1 MVGYRQ
7 ARQGEE
13 YHQVFRYVHIQGR
26 VYPHYHPHRVP
37 DIPYGH
43 TTQKD
48 PTSHHQLRS
57 SCMLV
62 ALVQN
67 GTTQDA
73 IHFAHKGFQAELPM
87 VIAAEQHGYSIG
99 HRTPSGQLQLQAVG
113 FNYMGASG
121 HLRHLKFIRLT
132 NSPVS
137 YTHLRAH
144 ET

>member
-1 MVGYRQ
+1 
-7 ARQGEE
+7 
-13 YHQVFRYVHIQGR
+13 
-26 VYPHYHPHRVP
+26 
-37 DIPYGH
+37 
-43 TTQKD
+43 
-48 PTSHHQLRS
+48 
-57 SCMLV
+57 MLV

-121 HLRHLKFIRLT
+121 HLRHLKFIRLS
-132 NSPVS
+132 NSPHSPLVGFIVMDPNLDVFDPRAGACVWCVL
-137 YTHLRAH
+137 LRLPPQA
-144 ET
+144 EANYMVVLTTLPSTLPPGRALPREDFFSSL